1 MDATLGLESRATHT
15 LAFDLKNQ
23 NPQSNSFSKLVQ
35 IWSKY
40 RSGPVNSVNMHV
52 VRVDT
57 DIMGFNFRDRA
68 RRLFIDTNR
77 FRLDSALSDCLRLR
91 ISAVCL
97 LLAMLPFTGV
107 GCSLGPRTIHNDR
120 LLYNEAVKTTSEQ
133 QLLLNIVRMRY
144 TDSPSSLA
152 ISSIADQ
159 REITG
164 SIGIVPFYTSAGAGD
179 VGSYRGSIWP
189 SAGLAGVTRPTLSF
203 TPLDDQEFTR
213 RLFTPISLEGTAY
226 LSKTTWPISVVFRL
240 YLENLN
246 WVSNAE
252 TASGPTPCASPEYA
266 DFLAGISALQR
277 LQDRK
282 LIAIFSE
289 PREKVMSVG
298 RGEQNEQLRVA
309 LDAINE
315 GYQLQTNPDGT
326 WKLVKEKNQPV
337 LRLGDIASDDE
348 DLAIFCTAFRLDPS
362 LRTFDLTADGVD
374 PFLIGTPS
382 IGLDKLDLE
391 TRSLLQVLYF
401 VSHGVDVPAVHLAS
415 RLAPTTFEASGQ
427 AFDWRQVMQGLFQVR
442 HVRSRKPPTCAQI
455 AIKYQDY
462 WFYIDERDR
471 ETKSTFS
478 LLLEVSRL
486 ELNTPSSTAPLLTLP
501 LGG

>member
-1 MDATLGLESRATHT
+1 M
-15 LAFDLKNQ
+15 LAFA
-23 NPQSNSFSKLVQ
+23 SS
-35 IWSKY
+35 
-40 RSGPVNSVNMHV
+40 
-52 VRVDT
+52 
-57 DIMGFNFRDRA
+57 
-68 RRLFIDTNR
+68 
-77 FRLDSALSDCLRLR
+77 
-91 ISAVCL
+91 
-97 LLAMLPFTGV
+97 
-107 GCSLGPRTIHNDR
+107 GCSLGPRTIHNNR

-144 TDSPSSLA
+144 IDSPSNLA

-159 REITG
+159 REVTG
-164 SIGIVPFYTSAGAGD
+164 SLGIVPFFTSAGAGD

-189 SAGLAGVTRPTLSF
+189 SAELAGVTRPTLSF

-226 LSKTTWPISVVFRL
+226 LSKTTWPISVVFRM

-252 TASGPTPCASPEYA
+252 TASGPTPCTSPEFE
-266 DFLAGISALQR
+266 DFLMGIQALQR

-289 PREKVMSVG
+289 PREKVMSFG
-298 RGEQNEQLRVA
+298 KGEQIEQLRA
-309 LDAINE
+309 SLDAIKE
-315 GYQLQTNPDGT
+315 GYQLQTKPDGT
-326 WKLVKEKNQPV
+326 WKLVKERNQPI

-362 LRTFDLTADGVD
+362 LRTFELTTDGVD
-374 PFLIGTPS
+374 PFLIGTPVT
-382 IGLDKLDLE
+382 GLDKLDLE
-391 TRSLLQVLYF
+391 TRSLLQVLFF
-401 VSHGVDVPAVHLAS
+401 VSHGVDVPAEHLTS
-415 RLAPTTFEASGQ
+415 CLAPTTMDPSGQ

-442 HVRSRKPPTCAQI
+442 HLKSRKPPTCAQV

-471 ETKSTFS
+471 DTKSTFC

-486 ELNTPSSTAPLLTLP
+486 ELNNPSNTAPLLTLP

>member
-1 MDATLGLESRATHT
+1 
-15 LAFDLKNQ
+15 
-23 NPQSNSFSKLVQ
+23 
-35 IWSKY
+35 
-40 RSGPVNSVNMHV
+40 
-52 VRVDT
+52 
-57 DIMGFNFRDRA
+57 MGFHFRNNE
-68 RRLFIDTNR
+68 RRLFIDCIR
-77 FRLDSALSDCLRLR
+77 RRPGSALSDCLLLR
-91 ISAVCL
+91 ISAVCFVFTM
-97 LLAMLPFTGV
+97 LAFASG
-107 GCSLGPRTIHNDR
+107 GCSLGPRTIHNNR

-159 REITG
+159 REVSG
-164 SIGIVPFYTSAGAGD
+164 RLGIVPFFTSAGAGD
-179 VGSYRGSIWP
+179 VGSYQGSIWP
-189 SAGLAGVTRPTLSF
+189 SAELAGVTRPTLSF

-252 TASGPTPCASPEYA
+252 TASGPTPCTQPDYVE
-266 DFLAGISALQR
+266 FLVGVSALQR

-282 LIAIFSE
+282 LMAIFSE
-289 PREKVMSVG
+289 PRETVLAFGK
-298 RGEQNEQLRVA
+298 GEQKDQLRVA
-309 LDAINE
+309 LDAIKE

-326 WKLVKEKNQPV
+326 WKLVKERNQPV
-337 LRLGDIASDDE
+337 LRLGDIASNDE
-348 DLAIFCTAFRLDPS
+348 DLALFCSAFRLDAS
-362 LRTFDLTADGVD
+362 LRTFDLTAEGVD
-374 PFLIGTPS
+374 PFLTGTPAT
-382 IGLDKLDLE
+382 GLDKLDFE
-391 TRSLLQVLYF
+391 TRSLLQVLFF
-401 VSHGVDVPAVHLAS
+401 VSHGVDVPAEHLAS
-415 RLAPTTFEASGQ
+415 RLAATTFESSGQ

-442 HVRSRKPPTCAQI
+442 HVKSRKPPTCAQI

-486 ELNTPSSTAPLLTLP
+486 ELNAPKSTAPLLTLP